1 MKYRKKNGDL
11 KAKIDEAKRSV
22 KTFQESLILDWITQ
36 ATNALKHLHS
46 DKVNVIHRDIKPA

>member
-36 ATNALKHLHS
+36 ATNALGISNQRK
-46 DKVNVIHRDIKPA
+46 KNIVE